1 MATRSLI
8 AYQDPNTQEYHS
20 VYCHWD
26 GYTSFNGQLLEK
38 VYNNLELVKNLISKG
53 NISTLLNQRETDGV
67 LYAPL
72 HYHAWRGDGWD
83 DVKPNVASDLKTLFK
98 LAAGTWAEYLY
109 VFADGKWMY
118 SDNLSDATSLKSLTD
133 AVESVRAED
142 QFSADEISQIKDAA
156 SAFYGVSADATPAAT
171 DADSD
176 DNRINCISTFVG
188 NIFGYK
194 TDVQWVFNTVDWLDD
209 CIKRGLDDCIHREEE
224 NPLNDPTKMNYR
236 ALMRDIT
243 QALDEIDSWGEVCDL
258 ADIEG
263 GLYDSLESF
272 NLDDTETLRINI
284 DGYQTAFADINQ
296 KLTNGDYL
304 IK

>member
-53 NISTLLNQRETDGV
+53 NISTLLNQREDDGV

-72 HYHAWRGDGWD
+72 YYHAWRGDGWD

-142 QFSADEISQIKDAA
+142 QFSAGVISQIKDAVNDFMA
-156 SAFYGVSADATPAAT
+156 CLQMPRLQIPRLRPPMPTAMTTESTVSALLLAISLATKLMYNGFLIRLIGLMIASKEDLMIA
-171 DADSD
+171 
-176 DNRINCISTFVG
+176 STEKKK
-188 NIFGYK
+188 I
-194 TDVQWVFNTVDWLDD
+194 
-209 CIKRGLDDCIHREEE
+209 R
-224 NPLNDPTKMNYR
+224 
-236 ALMRDIT
+236 
-243 QALDEIDSWGEVCDL
+243 
-258 ADIEG
+258 
-263 GLYDSLESF
+263 
-272 NLDDTETLRINI
+272 
-284 DGYQTAFADINQ
+284 
-296 KLTNGDYL
+296 
-304 IK
+304 